1 MENKKT
7 KAPAIKAPKVNPEI
21 EQLKDI
27 LDKKEAIN
35 KELLENVKFLETQ
48 IQELHVVASE
58 LWNEIDNHRKAGFFA
73 KLKNLF

>member
-21 EQLKDI
+21 EQLKA
-27 LDKKEAIN
+27 LLAKKEEIN
-35 KELLENVKFLETQ
+35 KELSQNVKFLEAQ
-48 IQELHVVASE
+48 IQELHIAASE
-58 LWNEIDNHRKAGFFA
+58 LWDEIEHNKKASFFT